1 MPTLNDNLPSAKTPT
16 LVIDSSVIR
25 KHLFKGWPVL
35 NRIAVIA
42 RSGRINLCI
51 PWLVEQEVLSGIEKH
66 VDELTGQETFLSNV
80 RLIAPLSSN
89 PETVRALCDN
99 FEKLRPTICK
109 EARSRFQ
116 HWLETSQADRLPLK
130 HEHTEK
136 VFKAYFAGDLP
147 FDKPKNREH
156 LPDAFIFNAVVD
168 LVNQGCEV
176 WFLAADGQL
185 RESLRKT
192 KGVRVYRVFQSL
204 FEDLQ
209 IPFDYEQQQA
219 LSLILPDTEALCES
233 ARISLRSELC
243 GQALRY
249 GVSEHSITPRIHEVQ
264 QVRNLSVDRQSIM
277 HVDGSTLLIAFEAD
291 VVVQA
296 VQRII
301 NNRDLTERL
310 SEFAISIRGH
320 FLVAIDRTE
329 NAEQKITGVE
339 VDDFEIGAMEESV
352 GGQIL
357 QSIPPQ
363 PKVDSYYEDNIKN
376 FIQNEDGGLIVVVGS
391 TLRNRR
397 LVAEHLI
404 AARKKYASFLGFL
417 PFLPKTKIEFQDCDN
432 DDHKSLMLL
441 LKKVEDGELDALGL
455 SCEDA
460 DWMTVKM
467 LDSLR
472 ESNCFIVA
480 TMKSLNNRSAV
491 VRHLT
496 KITGGTTDLKYLSA
510 IAWIQKVTAETIT
523 FAICEHSEWGD
534 GSWEAV
540 LRRDESLQGKS
551 NA

>member
-1 MPTLNDNLPSAKTPT
+1 M
-16 LVIDSSVIR
+16 
-25 KHLFKGWPVL
+25 
-35 NRIAVIA
+35 NRVAVIA
-42 RSGRINLCI
+42 RSGKINLCI

-66 VDELTGQETFLSNV
+66 VDELTGHETFLANV
-80 RLIAPLSSN
+80 RLIAPLSSD
-89 PETVRALCDN
+89 PENVRTLCDN
-99 FEKLRPTICK
+99 FEKLRPTICD

-116 HWLETSQADRLPLK
+116 HWLETSQAERLPLK
-130 HEHTEK
+130 PEHTEK
-136 VFKAYFAGDLP
+136 VFNAYFAGDVP

-156 LPDAFIFNAVVD
+156 LPDAFIFNTVLD
-168 LVNQGCEV
+168 LVNRGCEV

-185 RESLRKT
+185 RESLRQT
-192 KGVRVYRVFQSL
+192 KGVRIYRVFQLL

-209 IPFDYEQQQA
+209 IPFDYAQQQA

-243 GQALRY
+243 GQSLRY
-249 GVSEHSITPRIHEVQ
+249 GGSEHSTTPRIHEVQ
-264 QVRNLSVDRQSIM
+264 QVRNLLVDRQSIM
-277 HVDGSTLLIAFEAD
+277 HVDDSTLLTAFEAD
-291 VVVQA
+291 IVVQA

-301 NNRDLTERL
+301 NNRDVTERL
-310 SEFAISIRGH
+310 SEFVISIRGH

-329 NAEQKITGVE
+329 NAKQKITSVE
-339 VDDFEIGAMEESV
+339 LVDFEIGTMEENA

-363 PKVDSYYEDNIKN
+363 PKVVSKFEDNFENI
-376 FIQNEDGGLIVVVGS
+376 IQNEDGGLVVVVGS

-404 AARKKYASFLGFL
+404 AARKKYASLLGFRPL
-417 PFLPKTKIEFQDCDN
+417 LPKTKIEFQDCDN

-441 LKKVEDGELDALGL
+441 LKKVDDGDLDALGL

-467 LDSLR
+467 IDSLR

-510 IAWIQKVTAETIT
+510 IAWIQEVTAETIT
-523 FAICEHSEWGD
+523 FAICQHSEWED

-540 LRRDESLQGKS
+540 LRRDEMLQGKPIS
-551 NA
+551 